1 MQRTYADVVRGVRR
15 SVALRNEIEAANE
28 CTDFV
33 AFAPSLGGWSEAD
46 AMAQDALFQAQAA
59 EVQGEDAEWAVADDL
74 NVLAQYEQ
82 DLRVAASAL
91 DTEDVVDEQN
101 DINELHTSETRQ
113 SIAREL
119 GSLSL
124 AVKSSTNRL
133 SQLKEVSVHAI
144 RVSQAQARRSTMS
157 DLKWLGWLTKDDVDG
172 GYARDSRD
180 PDLLLDD
187 VDEEEDEED
196 SDDDFWIMT
205 FGVGLPNSKRRTGAN

>member
-15 SVALRNEIEAANE
+15 SVALRNEIEAVTE

-33 AFAPSLGGWSEAD
+33 AFAPSLRGWSEAD
-46 AMAQDALFQAQAA
+46 VMAQDALFQAQAA
-59 EVQGEDAEWAVADDL
+59 EVQGEDAEWVVTDDL

-157 DLKWLGWLTKDDVDG
+157 DIKWLGGLTKDDVDG
-172 GYARDSRD
+172 GYARQPRS
-180 PDLLLDD
+180 
-187 VDEEEDEED
+187 
-196 SDDDFWIMT
+196 
-205 FGVGLPNSKRRTGAN
+205 GLVIGRCR